1 MASALDAT
9 YNERSILRSVEEAVG
24 EDSIIPSSKV
34 GDYAIDGKIPKI
46 VVSPKDVESISKLLK
61 YANETGLSVIPR
73 SSGTKMDL
81 GGIPKTLDV
90 ILSLQNL
97 NRIIEYAPEDLIVTA
112 QAGVK
117 LADLQRTLAK
127 NGQRLPLDP
136 PYTDVATLGGIVSS
150 NSSGPMRYRYGS
162 CRDLLLGVR
171 AATPS
176 GAVIR
181 SGGKVVKNVAG
192 YDLRKLYI
200 GSLGTLGVITELT
213 FRLYPI
219 PESEKTFIACV
230 LDAKNAADLAGRV
243 LNSELLPYAIEA
255 LNHEA
260 ARIVADEAGV
270 QMGEVKLAL
279 ALGFG
284 DVDESVRRQVTTI
297 EELARSS
304 GASKSIT
311 IDETRHESTW
321 TTIRNLPRYIAA
333 RVPKLLACKVS
344 VPISKA
350 LETCDRLEHLATEGG
365 HANITSSHV
374 GNGIIHLYLSAETS
388 DAGALST
395 FISKARHL
403 TSQTHG
409 MLIVEKCPPDVKP
422 SVDVWGPSQT
432 GAQLMQAIKSQFDP
446 RGILSPGRF
455 VGDI

>member
-1 MASALDAT
+1 LAYTLDTT
-9 YNERSILRSVEEAVG
+9 YNEQNILRSIEEAVG
-24 EDSIIPSSKV
+24 EENIIPSSKV

-61 YANETGLSVIPR
+61 YANEAGLSVIPR
-73 SSGTKMDL
+73 GGGTKMDL
-81 GGIPKTLDV
+81 GGIPKTVDV
-90 ILSLQNL
+90 ILSLLNL
-97 NRIIEYAPEDLIVTA
+97 NRIIEYAPEDLVVTA
-112 QAGVK
+112 QAGIK

-136 PYTDVATLGGIVSS
+136 PYTDVTTLGGIVSS
-150 NSSGPMRYRYGS
+150 NASGPMRYRYGS

-171 AATPS
+171 VATPS
-176 GAVIR
+176 GAVIKL
-181 SGGKVVKNVAG
+181 GGKVVKNVAG
-192 YDLRKLYI
+192 YDLRRLYI

-219 PESEKTFIACV
+219 PESEKTFIACFQDV
-230 LDAKNAADLAGRV
+230 KKAADLASRI

-270 QMGEVKLAL
+270 QLAEDKYAL
-279 ALGFG
+279 VLGFG
-284 DVDESVRRQVTTI
+284 DVDESVRKQLATL

-304 GASKSIT
+304 GASKSIA
-311 IDETRHESTW
+311 IDEGCHESTW

-333 RVPKLLACKVS
+333 RLPKLIAFKVS

-350 LETCDRLEHLATEGG
+350 LEACEALEHLATEEG

-374 GNGIIHLYLSAETS
+374 GNGIIHFYLSAETG
-388 DAGALST
+388 DAGVLST
-395 FISKARHL
+395 FISKARQL
-403 TSQTHG
+403 TSQMDGT
-409 MLIVEKCPPDVKP
+409 LIVEKCPPSVKP
-422 SVDVWGPSQT
+422 SVDVWGPSQN
-432 GAQLMQAIKSQFDP
+432 GAKLMQAIKSQFDP

-455 VGDI
+455 IGAI